1 MTYDNLCCVCIFI
14 IKLEIL
20 YKFSFLKLKKK
31 RNYFKSVYPRE
42 AGGAPINVAEQGDVQ
57 LISSPIHV
65 RTHPHLQ

>member
-1 MTYDNLCCVCIFI
+1 MHFYNKTGNTIQIFI
-14 IKLEIL
+14 LKIK
-20 YKFSFLKLKKK
+20 KKK

-57 LISSPIHV
+57 LISFPIHV

>member
-1 MTYDNLCCVCIFI
+1 MHFYNKTGNTIQIFI
-14 IKLEIL
+14 LKIK
-20 YKFSFLKLKKK
+20 KKK